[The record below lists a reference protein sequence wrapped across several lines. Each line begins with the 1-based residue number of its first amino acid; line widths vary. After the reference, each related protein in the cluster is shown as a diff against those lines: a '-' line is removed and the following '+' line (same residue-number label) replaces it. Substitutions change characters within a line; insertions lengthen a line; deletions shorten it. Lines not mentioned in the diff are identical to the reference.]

1 MRLVWRSSS
10 RGRRRAC
17 ASVGHI
23 WNRVAGIPALR
34 NDEYVN
40 DDIAAWIIEK
50 LTVADIE
57 RCKAIRLAALADTP
71 DAFASTLEEEVNL
84 PTREWRERL
93 ANPNAVT
100 FVAVVGGTDAGLVV
114 GLPHWIQPDLAA
126 IVSMWV
132 APKYRQAG
140 VGTALIQEAIAW
152 AKESGYAAAQL
163 EVADGN
169 ISATQL
175 YERMAFVPT
184 GNVSTL
190 PPPRD
195 HITEHEL
202 ILRFL

>member
-1 MRLVWRSSS
+1 MNEQQVEDAAGPAPRSSIS
-10 RGRRRAC
+10 GIGRR
-17 ASVGHI
+17 
-23 WNRVAGIPALR
+23 IPVLR
-34 NDEYVN
+34 NDECVN
-40 DDIAAWIIEK
+40 NDIA
-50 LTVADIE
+50 
-57 RCKAIRLAALADTP
+57 
-71 DAFASTLEEEVNL
+71 
-84 PTREWRERL
+84 
-93 ANPNAVT
+93 
-100 FVAVVGGTDAGLVV
+100 VAVVGGTDAGLVV
-114 GLPHWIQPDLAA
+114 GLPHWNQPDLAA

>member
-1 MRLVWRSSS
+1 MDHRKVDS
-10 RGRRRAC
+10 
-17 ASVGHI
+17 
-23 WNRVAGIPALR
+23 
-34 NDEYVN
+34 
-40 DDIAAWIIEK
+40 
-50 LTVADIE
+50 ADIE

-71 DAFASTLEEEVNL
+71 DAFASTLEEELNL

-114 GLPHWIQPDLAA
+114 GLPHWNQPDLAA

-163 EVADGN
+163 EVATTGTSPQRNFTNGWPLFPPGTYQRCLRRWSTLQNTSSFFDFCRPSG
-169 ISATQL
+169 SGVL
-175 YERMAFVPT
+175 PVPT
-184 GNVSTL
+184 SA
-190 PPPRD
+190 
-195 HITEHEL
+195 
-202 ILRFL
+202 